1 MFDALLISQNS
12 QLINEIQKISA
23 VTQCSLEVNSKVNN
37 SEVKAA
43 RLVLLDSAIAGT
55 VNHPNVVLI
64 TMSEPGIE
72 IWQKAVTTEAKYVA
86 FLPDAREWL
95 LQNLIPNP
103 IRSSRVIGVLGATGG
118 LGTSLIASSLA
129 SLFAQTNKSVVLA
142 ETNFC
147 SGGLD
152 VLWGIEDSKG
162 TRWADLIYPS
172 GRIAPQDLYRS
183 LPKVSGVSILSTDSQ
198 DGRTPTNYSEL
209 LNDLAQA
216 VDILIVDL
224 AKSLDTSAVE
234 LLESCTDLVMV
245 TGSTIRS
252 TSATNQLMQL
262 IPKLASAKLVVRMIP
277 GTGLDSLNV
286 SKTLG
291 LELLGSVATDQ
302 KVVEHLEQG
311 LNPSDISSNSYRKSM
326 QEIFENLEDS
336 NVSAVA

>member
-1 MFDALLISQNS
+1 MFDALLISQNQ
-12 QLINEIQKISA
+12 QLINELQKISA
-23 VTQCSLEVNSKVNN
+23 VTQCSLEVNSKINN

-43 RLVLLDSAIAGT
+43 RMVLIDAALEGA

-64 TMSEPGIE
+64 TLGEPNLE
-72 IWQKAVTTEAKYVA
+72 IWQKAVATEAKYVA

-103 IRSSRVIGVLGATGG
+103 IKSTQIIGVIGATGG
-118 LGTSLIASSLA
+118 LGASLISSSLA
-129 SLFAQTNKSVVLA
+129 VMFAQSDKTVALA

-152 VLWGIEDSKG
+152 VLWGIEESKG

-172 GRIAPQDLYRS
+172 GRISPQDLYRS
-183 LPKVSGVSILSTDSQ
+183 LPKASGVSVLSTDSQ
-198 DGRTPTNYSEL
+198 DGRMPASYSEIL
-209 LNDLAQA
+209 SDLSQA
-216 VDILIVDL
+216 VDVLIIDL
-224 AKSLDTSAVE
+224 AKTPDAGITE
-234 LLESCTDLVMV
+234 LLELCTDLIIV

-262 IPKLASAKLVVRMIP
+262 ASKLASAKLIVRMIP
-277 GTGLDSLNV
+277 GTGLDAQNV

-291 LELLGSVATDQ
+291 LQLLGTVTTDQ

-311 LNPSDISSNSYRKSM
+311 LNPGDISSNSYRKSI
-326 QEIFENLEDS
+326 QEIFENLENS

>member
-1 MFDALLISQNS
+1 MFDALLISQNQ
-12 QLINEIQKISA
+12 QLINELQKISA

-43 RLVLLDSAIAGT
+43 RMVLIDAALTEI

-64 TMSEPGIE
+64 TLGEPNIE
-72 IWQKAVTTEAKYVA
+72 IWQKAVATEARYVA

-103 IRSSRVIGVLGATGG
+103 IKSTQIIGVIGATGG
-118 LGTSLIASSLA
+118 LGASLIASSLA
-129 SLFAQTNKSVVLA
+129 VMFAQSDKTVALA

-152 VLWGIEDSKG
+152 VLWGIEESKG

-172 GRIAPQDLYRS
+172 GRISPQDLYRS
-183 LPKVSGVSILSTDSQ
+183 LPKASGVSVLSTDSQ
-198 DGRTPTNYSEL
+198 DGRMPASYSEIL
-209 LNDLAQA
+209 SDLAQA
-216 VDILIVDL
+216 VDVLVIDL
-224 AKSLDTSAVE
+224 AKSLEVGATE
-234 LLESCTDLVMV
+234 LLELCTDLIIV

-262 IPKLASAKLVVRMIP
+262 ASKLASAKLIVRMIP
-277 GTGLDSLNV
+277 GTGLDAQNV

-291 LELLGSVATDQ
+291 LQLLGTVTTDQ

-311 LNPSDISSNSYRKSM
+311 LNPGDISSNSYRKSI
-326 QEIFENLEDS
+326 QEIFENLENS

>member
-1 MFDALLISQNS
+1 MFDALLISQNQ
-12 QLINEIQKISA
+12 QLINELQKISA

-43 RLVLLDSAIAGT
+43 RMVLIDAALAGT
-55 VNHPNVVLI
+55 VSHPNVVLI
-64 TMSEPGIE
+64 TLGEPNIE
-72 IWQKAVTTEAKYVA
+72 IWQKAVATEARYVA

-103 IRSSRVIGVLGATGG
+103 IKSTQIIGVIGASGG
-118 LGTSLIASSLA
+118 LGASLIASSLA
-129 SLFAQTNKSVVLA
+129 VMFAQSDKTVALA

-152 VLWGIEDSKG
+152 VLWGIEESKG

-172 GRIAPQDLYRS
+172 GRISPQDLYRS
-183 LPKVSGVSILSTDSQ
+183 LPKASGVSILSTDSQ
-198 DGRTPTNYSEL
+198 DGRMPASYSEIL
-209 LNDLAQA
+209 SDLAQA
-216 VDILIVDL
+216 VDVLVIDL
-224 AKSLDTSAVE
+224 AKSLEVGATE
-234 LLESCTDLVMV
+234 LLELCTDLIIV

-262 IPKLASAKLVVRMIP
+262 ASKLASAKLIVRMIP
-277 GTGLDSLNV
+277 GTDLDAQNV

-291 LELLGSVATDQ
+291 LQLLGTVTTDQ

-311 LNPSDISSNSYRKSM
+311 LNPGDISSNSYRKSI
-326 QEIFENLEDS
+326 QEIFENLENS